1 MDIFVWMKLF
11 VQRVSLQFWHSLFD
25 YSSGTLI
32 TFSTTLRT
40 LKYQISYLRHACTA
54 GR

>member
-25 YSSGTLI
+25 YSSGLR
-32 TFSTTLRT
+32 FSENTE
-40 LKYQISYLRHACTA
+40 ISNILSSPCMH
-54 GR
+54 GW

>member
-32 TFSTTLRT
+32 TFSTTS
-40 LKYQISYLRHACTA
+40 LKVLTPVVF
-54 GR
+54 